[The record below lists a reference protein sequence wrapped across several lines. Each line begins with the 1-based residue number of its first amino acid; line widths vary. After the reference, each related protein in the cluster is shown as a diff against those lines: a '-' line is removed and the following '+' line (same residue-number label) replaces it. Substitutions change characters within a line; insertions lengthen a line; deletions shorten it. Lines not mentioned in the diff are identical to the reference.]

1 MRRLT
6 RFFIVSVL
14 LNVSIQATAQL
25 QPPPDQLVKGP
36 ATVSTSIL
44 PPKESP
50 ANDTFAVIERDTSFM
65 QINTRLKLAAA
76 RLKEKTAGLDEYV
89 KANNFNAEYCFLVDM
104 SIPSGKNRFF
114 VYNIKKGA
122 VELSS
127 LVSHGKG
134 SYKKGCN
141 DILTFSNM
149 PNSNATSVGRYKI
162 GNPYYGTYGLSY
174 KLYGLD
180 STNNKAF
187 ERAIVLHSDS
197 YVPESEIYPY
207 PLYQS
212 AGCPV
217 VSPSILPVLGK
228 YIKTSDK
235 PILLW
240 VYN

>member
-1 MRRLT
+1 MQRLI
-6 RFFIVSVL
+6 RFFIVSVF
-14 LNVSIQATAQL
+14 LNASLQASAQL
-25 QPPPDQLVKGP
+25 QPSPDQLVKGP
-36 ATVSTSIL
+36 ATPSTSIF
-44 PPKESP
+44 P
-50 ANDTFAVIERDTSFM
+50 ANNTDTFAVIERDTSFM
-65 QINTRLKLAAA
+65 QINTRLKAAA
-76 RLKEKTAGLDEYV
+76 IRFKEKIAGLDAYV
-89 KANNFNAEYCFLVDM
+89 QSNNFNAEYCFLVDM

-149 PNSNATSVGRYKI
+149 PNSNATSVGKYKI

-217 VSPSILPVLGK
+217 VSPSILSLLGK